1 MTSFTHGK
9 RKVSRRVA
17 AGLVVLAVAAPV
29 ALASSASE
37 RHRSAQA
44 SPVRQR
50 PAVRRAPAGQ
60 GAVAGQGTVHA
71 YVDRSG
77 TVVVSGYDGGAAL
90 APAGARP

>member
-37 RHRSAQA
+37 RHRSARA

-50 PAVRRAPAGQ
+50 PAVRRAS
-60 GAVAGQGTVHA
+60 AGQGTVHA

-90 APAGARP
+90 APVGARP